1 MSLNPTPRRPFA
13 FRLYLMGVL
22 AVAALLAGSALAH
35 PPAVSWVRVFLG
47 VAMLAVLEWRPLPV
61 ITGAGFGAGLVV
73 TLPLVLM
80 VGPFWTAA
88 ASVLAITGVAI
99 ARRRPFERSAHAAA
113 LAILSAYAAGA
124 CFVLLGGRVGEFEFP
139 GQALS
144 LVVTGFVLF
153 AVESLGVAA
162 HVGLT
167 HGPGVGRVWER
178 AFWAHGLHHVSFLAL
193 GLVAALLD
201 HAFGVWG
208 LALAILPAVLARLD
222 FARVV
227 EYASGL
233 QEFVRAFIVPLEQV
247 DPYTRHHSVRVA
259 EYSVRLARALG
270 LPEHSVA
277 EIEYA
282 ALVHDIGKI
291 GPEQQFILQK
301 PGALTSD
308 EFRTLQEHPETGA
321 RMVERMP
328 GMRSVAQM
336 VLAHHEQPDGK
347 GYPQNLQGK
356 DVPVG
361 ARIIHVADAFD
372 AMTSDRPYRR
382 GVSVEAALKELE
394 RFSGT
399 QFDDDVVAAMLELH
413 GRGAFPL
420 VPSMTRDDLESLP
433 GRRRV
438 GGA

>member
-1 MSLNPTPRRPFA
+1 MSPNPTPRRPLA

-22 AVAALLAGSALAH
+22 AIAALLAGTALAH
-35 PPAVSWVRVFLG
+35 PPAAPWFEVLLG
-47 VAMLAVLEWRPLPV
+47 LVMLTVLEWRPLQV
-61 ITGAGFGAGLVV
+61 VAGASFGAGLAVM
-73 TLPLVLM
+73 LPLVLM
-80 VGPFWTAA
+80 VGPFWSAA
-88 ASVLAITGVAI
+88 ASVVAI
-99 ARRRPFERSAHAAA
+99 AIVAVGRRRPFERSVHAGA
-113 LAILSAYAAGA
+113 LAILTAYTGA
-124 CFVLLGGRVGEFEFP
+124 SVFALFGGTVGDLAFP
-139 GQALS
+139 GQAL
-144 LVVTGFVLF
+144 LLAGTGLVLF

-162 HVGLT
+162 YVGLT
-167 HGPGVGRVWER
+167 QGPSVGRVWER
-178 AFWAHGLHHVSFLAL
+178 AFGAHGLHHLSFLTF
-193 GLVAALLD
+193 GLVAALLH
-201 HAFGVWG
+201 HAYGVWG
-208 LALAILPAVLARLD
+208 LALAMLPAVLARLD
-222 FARVV
+222 FARIV

-233 QEFVRAFIVPLEQV
+233 QDFVRAFIVPLEQV

-259 EYSVRLARALG
+259 TYSVRLARALG
-270 LPEHSVA
+270 LPEHAVA

-308 EFRTLQEHPETGA
+308 EFHTLKRHPETGA
-321 RMVERMP
+321 RMVETMP

-347 GYPQNLQGK
+347 GYPRNLQDK

-399 QFDDDVVAAMLELH
+399 QFDDAVVAAMLDLH

>member
-1 MSLNPTPRRPFA
+1 MSLNPTPRRPLA

-35 PPAVSWVRVFLG
+35 PPAAPWLEVLLG
-47 VAMLAVLEWRPLPV
+47 AVMFAVLEWRPLPV
-61 ITGAGFGAGLVV
+61 VAGTGFGAGSVV
-73 TLPLVLM
+73 AFPLVLL
-80 VGPFWTAA
+80 VGPFWTSAVSA
-88 ASVLAITGVAI
+88 LAITGVALS
-99 ARRRPFERSAHAAA
+99 RRRPFERSVHASA
-113 LAILSAYAAGA
+113 LAILAAYSGAAVFA
-124 CFVLLGGRVGEFEFP
+124 LFGGKVGEVEFP
-139 GQALS
+139 GQAL
-144 LVVTGFVLF
+144 LLAGTGIVLF
-153 AVESLGVAA
+153 AIESLGVAA
-162 HVGLT
+162 YVGLT
-167 HGPGVGRVWER
+167 QGPGVGRVWER
-178 AFWAHGLHHVSFLAL
+178 AFGAHALHHVSFLAL
-193 GLVAALLD
+193 GLVAALLH

-208 LALAILPAVLARLD
+208 MALALLPAVLARLD
-222 FARVV
+222 FGRIV

-270 LPEHSVA
+270 LPEHAVA

-321 RMVERMP
+321 RMVDKMP

-347 GYPQNLQGK
+347 GYPRNLQDK

-394 RFSGT
+394 RFAGT
-399 QFDDDVVAAMLELH
+399 QFDDDVVAVMLDLH

-420 VPSMTRDDLESLP
+420 VPSMSRDDLESLP